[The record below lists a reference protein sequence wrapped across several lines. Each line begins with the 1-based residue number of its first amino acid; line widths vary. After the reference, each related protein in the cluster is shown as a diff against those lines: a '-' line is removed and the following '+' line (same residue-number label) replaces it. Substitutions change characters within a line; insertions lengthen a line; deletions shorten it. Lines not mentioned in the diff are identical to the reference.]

1 MIRPTQALFTFQ
13 CTLLSTCVPQPVELI
28 VFRVAN
34 DAVYSYVEDLESRLE
49 RMERLV
55 NKVS

>member
-1 MIRPTQALFTFQ
+1 ME
-13 CTLLSTCVPQPVELI
+13 VI

-34 DAVYSYVEDLESRLE
+34 DVVYSYVEDLESRLE